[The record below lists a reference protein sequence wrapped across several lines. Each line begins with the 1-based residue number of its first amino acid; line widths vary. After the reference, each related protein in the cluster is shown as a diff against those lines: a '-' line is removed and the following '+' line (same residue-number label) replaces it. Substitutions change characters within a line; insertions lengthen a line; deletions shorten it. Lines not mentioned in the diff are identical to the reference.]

1 MDIISSV
8 AETKLLA
15 AAAILGLDT
24 AIDIIQAQR
33 EPLLLKLARAR
44 SESALKVVVED
55 FEKSAKRINED
66 FAATRRAAK
75 GEPQAP
81 TEAVKRVYTKRSAF
95 SGKETK
101 VPSVQQF
108 NAKGLKTVMKAG
120 GRFTLP
126 SPRKL
131 HKQAEKAESKVVVG
145 MAKYLTHGPQ
155 PIRMILQHLSQKCLI
170 EDTGV
175 ANVRAVT
182 AILKTN
188 ATFARASSGNTYKLR
203 TGKTKA

>member
-1 MDIISSV
+1 MDTSPRLQD
-8 AETKLLA
+8 KLTA
-15 AAAILGLDT
+15 AATLLGYDT
-24 AIDIIQAQR
+24 AIAIINDMRRPLLDHLAKAQASEVTQEQILADFQAETARIVEGVRPQAQ
-33 EPLLLKLARAR
+33 
-44 SESALKVVVED
+44 
-55 FEKSAKRINED
+55 N
-66 FAATRRAAK
+66 
-75 GEPQAP
+75 
-81 TEAVKRVYTKRSAF
+81 VKRKYTKRS
-95 SGKETK
+95 SSWGKKQTK
-101 VPSVQQF
+101 PQ
-108 NAKGLKTVMKAG
+108 T
-120 GRFTLP
+120 RFTLP

-170 EDTGV
+170 EDTGA

-188 ATFARASSGNTYKLR
+188 ATFARAQKGNWYKLR